1 MLVARESG
9 NREISPMGVFAI
21 LFLGGPGQHNP
32 LSTHFLSGS
41 FGILSESRIA
51 IFVTRVRTLSL
62 GVPP

>member
-1 MLVARESG
+1 
-9 NREISPMGVFAI
+9 MGVFAI